1 MKLIIQNNRIAG
13 TATDTYSGPDDFTTA
28 PEDYDHDAAYEIVQ
42 GKYVLLVL
50 SDAERRAAMPPISP
64 LQGIL
69 TLGETRWNA
78 VLEYR
83 DRVYK
88 DDPDPDNKDGDP
100 MTPWAQKVI
109 IDNAADWV
117 RTSQNVGFI
126 GYLLEYT
133 DEEMDALFI
142 DAALV
147 TT

>member
-28 PEDYDHDAAYEIVQ
+28 PEDYDPDAAYEIVQ

-69 TLGETRWNA
+69 TLGEKEWGK
-78 VLEYR
+78 VLTYR
-83 DRVYK
+83 ETATWQERMV
-88 DDPDPDNKDGDP
+88 
-100 MTPWAQKVI
+100 

-117 RTSQNVGFI
+117 RTSQNIEFF
-126 GYLLEYT
+126 GYLLDYT
-133 DEEMDALFI
+133 PEEMDALFI
-142 DAALV
+142 AAAKV
-147 TT
+147 TA

>member
-1 MKLIIQNNRIAG
+1 
-13 TATDTYSGPDDFTTA
+13 
-28 PEDYDHDAAYEIVQ
+28 
-42 GKYVLLVL
+42 
-50 SDAERRAAMPPISP
+50 MPPISP

-147 TT
+147 TA